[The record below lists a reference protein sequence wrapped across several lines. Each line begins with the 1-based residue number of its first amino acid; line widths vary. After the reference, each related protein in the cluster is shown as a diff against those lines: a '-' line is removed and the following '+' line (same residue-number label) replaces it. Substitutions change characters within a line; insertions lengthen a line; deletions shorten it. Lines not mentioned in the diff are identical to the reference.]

1 MAFTLIAKDVS
12 TVTQEGEILDV
23 SLYYDMDVEDGRTTV
38 VLFSS
43 DRKAYSTTME
53 TNDLTVELLQQ
64 PVEVSHGLVRN
75 GIKPMI
81 VTFTGSRP
89 WQLWLHQDCRLCL
102 NYTDYLRENMVSYS
116 AEYNGTLEASAKY
129 VDILARYYYPARLSV

>member
-1 MAFTLIAKDVS
+1 MSFTPIVKNMA
-12 TVTQEGEILDV
+12 TVTPDAEILDV
-23 SLYYDMDVEDGRTTV
+23 SLYYDTDVENGTTTV

-64 PVEVSHGLVRN
+64 SVEVTHGVMRN
-75 GIKPMI
+75 GFKPMM

-89 WQLWLHQDCRLCL
+89 WRLTLHQDCRLCL

-116 AEYNGTLEASAKY
+116 AEYNNTLEASTAY
-129 VDILARYYYPARLSV
+129 ANMLARHYYPTRLSV